1 MKKAGACPVP
11 SPSRRSA
18 HGRDT
23 ERGNA
28 MQIGT
33 ITHIDSRGRI
43 SVQIAGRVVYAQIL
57 SGGGQRGDQV
67 EGYMKPGLCSW
78 MITQHRRM
86 IVDVESTAT
95 IGMALLAG

>member
-1 MKKAGACPVP
+1 
-11 SPSRRSA
+11 
-18 HGRDT
+18 
-23 ERGNA
+23 

-33 ITHIDSRGRI
+33 IIHIDSRGRI
-43 SVQIAGRVVYAQIL
+43 SVQIPGRVVHAQIL

-86 IVDVESTAT
+86 IVDVETTTAA
-95 IGMALLAG
+95 GVLALAG